1 MLIIQLRLKFGCGNG
16 SAFSKSK
23 ACLSF
28 LKRLSGEYNR
38 CLVIFPQNRTRGF
51 MVRAE
56 SNSIRKLNRNDFY
69 CIRLAAIILTVETVQ
84 SMRVQTQ

>member
-1 MLIIQLRLKFGCGNG
+1 
-16 SAFSKSK
+16 
-23 ACLSF
+23 
-28 LKRLSGEYNR
+28 
-38 CLVIFPQNRTRGF
+38 